1 MTLNKLSR
9 SADLKRYR
17 TEVLTDLLLVSDTG
31 AVKKSEFHL
40 AGGALPDEAKSSG
53 ALQPKAVE
61 QSISWAELDFY
72 DSL

>member
-17 TEVLTDLLLVSDTG
+17 TEVLTDLLLFSDTR
-31 AVKKSEFHL
+31 AVKKSGLHL
-40 AGGALPDEAKSSG
+40 AGRALPDEAKSLG

-61 QSISWAELDFY
+61 QSISWAKPDFY